1 MKNKLTLSGLLLLLT
16 FSGLISQDVTLNL
29 VNKVITGGG
38 LTWSFDVEA
47 TAQASYTGAN
57 DNWSTMNVRF
67 DLWVPGGVTISSGV
81 GTGLNNY
88 SETTGAS
95 VQTSVPGAPSMPY
108 NVEMGIFLNRLAS
121 NLDLPINTPVTIGTF
136 SIFFTG
142 VVSTANMV
150 DPRDAAIVS
159 GSFYVNPDDVA
170 LRRPFFLPAAA
181 PLPIKLSSFTAYKHG
196 DRAVKL
202 DWISKSEVNASH
214 YDVERSV
221 NDIYSFEKIG
231 EVKAAGNSSI
241 ELKYAFVDN
250 NLPFSRDNQHTFYYR
265 LNQVDIDAYAEH
277 SEIRSVTFTDDF
289 TVTVT
294 TYPNP
299 TTSSVFVEMASKNSK
314 ADAKLFLMDA
324 SGKLVT
330 SRNISSNGVTELKVA
345 EYQNGIY
352 DIMIQHDGK
361 VYNQKVI
368 KTN

>member
-1 MKNKLTLSGLLLLLT
+1 MKNKLTLSGLLLLMT
-16 FSGLISQDVTLNL
+16 FSGLIAQDVALNL
-29 VNKVITGGG
+29 VNKTISGGG
-38 LTWSFDVEA
+38 LVWSFDVEA

-67 DLWVPGGVTISSGV
+67 DLLLPGGVTISSGV
-81 GTGLNNY
+81 GSGLNNY
-88 SETTGAS
+88 SEASGAS
-95 VQTSVPGAPSMPY
+95 VQTTVPGAPVMPY

-121 NLDLPINTPVTIGTF
+121 NLDLPINVPVIIGTF
-136 SIFFTG
+136 TINFSG
-142 VVSTANMV
+142 VVTTANLV
-150 DPRDAAIVS
+150 DPRDNAIVS

-181 PLPIKLSSFTAYKHG
+181 PLPIKLSSFTAGKYG
-196 DRAVKL
+196 ERAVKL
-202 DWISKSEVNASH
+202 DWISKSEVNSS
-214 YDVERSV
+214 YFGVERSV

-231 EVKAAGNSSI
+231 EVKAAGTSTHEI
-241 ELKYAFVDN
+241 KYDYIDN

-265 LNQVDIDAYAEH
+265 LNQVDIDAYSEH

-324 SGKLVT
+324 SGKLVAR
-330 SRNISSNGVTELKVA
+330 RNISSNGVTELKVA
-345 EYQNGIY
+345 DYQNGIY
-352 DIMIQHDGK
+352 DIMIEHDGK